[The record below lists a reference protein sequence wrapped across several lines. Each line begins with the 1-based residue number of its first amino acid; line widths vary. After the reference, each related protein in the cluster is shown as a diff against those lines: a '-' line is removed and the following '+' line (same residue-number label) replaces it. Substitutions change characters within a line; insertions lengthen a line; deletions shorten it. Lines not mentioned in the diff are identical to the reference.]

1 MRVVCTMKPQF
12 RESSVQH
19 TLGDWSAENGIH
31 EIHPPK
37 LLCDSG
43 HQLYDILV
51 RGQNQQKV
59 HVPATLLQLCFRDI
73 VHQHSL
79 MAPTSEHTFSSW
91 NERSNLYIGK
101 RIRVCPFWKCLAH
114 LVHETSKAEGWVS
127 ANHRFMYLAP
137 VYRTSREK
145 NFGRWQTMVQEREG
159 KEVGPTCGPTFF
171 VIFLLDQA
179 HLKHWRKNNCMNVH
193 ATDVSLLSAPWFGGW
208 NSLRTK
214 WKSDQKHIKRG
225 WKISLARWLLVYL
238 SIENILYT
246 GSQSFKTD

>member
-91 NERSNLYIGK
+91 NERSNLYIGIGKQAYSGLPILKVPCAFGSWNFQSRGMGIGKPSLHVPCASVSGFKGKGFWALTNDGPRTRGK
-101 RIRVCPFWKCLAH
+101 RSWSNMWSNIFC
-114 LVHETSKAEGWVS
+114 
-127 ANHRFMYLAP
+127 YL
-137 VYRTSREK
+137 
-145 NFGRWQTMVQEREG
+145 F
-159 KEVGPTCGPTFF
+159 VGPSAFEALTEEQLHECSCYRCFAVVCTLVWRLEQPENQVKKWPKTHKKRLENFISSLIIS
-171 VIFLLDQA
+171 IFEYR
-179 HLKHWRKNNCMNVH
+179 KH
-193 ATDVSLLSAPWFGGW
+193 PIYGE
-208 NSLRTK
+208 
-214 WKSDQKHIKRG
+214 
-225 WKISLARWLLVYL
+225 
-238 SIENILYT
+238 SII
-246 GSQSFKTD
+246 